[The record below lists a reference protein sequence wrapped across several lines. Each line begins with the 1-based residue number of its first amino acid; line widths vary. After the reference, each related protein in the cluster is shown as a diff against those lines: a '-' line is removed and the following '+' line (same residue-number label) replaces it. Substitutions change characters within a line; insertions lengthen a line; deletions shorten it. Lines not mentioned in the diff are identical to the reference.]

1 MPLSRISERMKFEVP
16 LMMPAIHSM
25 RFADSP
31 SRSALMMGTPPATAA
46 SNATITPFFC
56 AAAKISLPCVARS
69 ALFAVTTC
77 LPCRIASSTRS
88 LATVVPPISS
98 TTISTSSPRTTWKAS
113 ATTFAFSPTILFARS
128 SALSATTEIRIARP
142 ARRWISS
149 AFRFKTSQVPPPTMP
164 MPSSPTLIGLMRG
177 SIAAHPEKQM
187 LLYVRPFVHEHAV
200 HHAVAHRAV
209 APRPVVADHAVLLRA
224 ERLDRALRAEV
235 EIVGAQ
241 AHDLAVQLFKR
252 VLEKQQLARG
262 IHVAAL
268 AARGVPGPADFD
280 AVRGRNDV
288 VVARRAYDRAAL
300 QVAHGPGQH
309 LAPLLPFQ
317 GVFDIF
323 PRVLRLGN
331 RGEEELPQS
340 SVGCGLDQ
348 AFFMLSRQRLE
359 PYAVALERCG
369 LRVDQAAPL
378 KRPSFLN
385 MSRMPRTAWRRRC
398 SFSMS
403 AMRTWSSP

>member
-88 LATVVPPISS
+88 LATVYPPISS

-149 AFRFKTSQVPPPTMP
+149 AFRFRTSHVPPPTMP
-164 MPSSPTLIGLMRG
+164 MPRRPTLMGFI
-177 SIAAHPEKQM
+177 SVEAKEQM
-187 LLYVRPFVHEHAV
+187 LPYVRPFVHEHAV
-200 HHAVAHRAV
+200 QHAVAHRAV
-209 APRPVVADHAVLLRA
+209 APRPVVADDAVLLRA
-224 ERLDRALRAEV
+224 QSLDRALRAEV
-235 EIVGAQ
+235 EVVGAQ
-241 AHDLAVQLFKR
+241 AHDLAAQFFKR
-252 VLEKQQLARG
+252 VLEKQQLA
-262 IHVAAL
+262 
-268 AARGVPGPADFD
+268 
-280 AVRGRNDV
+280 
-288 VVARRAYDRAAL
+288 
-300 QVAHGPGQH
+300 
-309 LAPLLPFQ
+309 
-317 GVFDIF
+317 
-323 PRVLRLGN
+323 
-331 RGEEELPQS
+331 
-340 SVGCGLDQ
+340 
-348 AFFMLSRQRLE
+348 
-359 PYAVALERCG
+359 
-369 LRVDQAAPL
+369 
-378 KRPSFLN
+378 
-385 MSRMPRTAWRRRC
+385 
-398 SFSMS
+398 
-403 AMRTWSSP
+403 